1 MKRTAKYITLLL
13 RHQPEKEGLVM
24 DKKGWV
30 SIKDLTSSLSIT
42 FGDLIKIVESDDKKR
57 FEIDSTKTKIRAS
70 QGHSLGIQLGL
81 ESIEPPEFLYHGTSS
96 DKKIAI
102 KAIGLIKMS
111 RDYVHLSDDIETATK
126 VGKRHG
132 LFPVILKIDTKQMFL
147 DGSKF
152 YKSTNGVWLTDKV
165 EPRYIKII

>member
-1 MKRTAKYITLLL
+1 
-13 RHQPEKEGLVM
+13 
-24 DKKGWV
+24 
-30 SIKDLTSSLSIT
+30 
-42 FGDLIKIVESDDKKR
+42 
-57 FEIDSTKTKIRAS
+57 
-70 QGHSLGIQLGL
+70 
-81 ESIEPPEFLYHGTSS
+81 
-96 DKKIAI
+96 
-102 KAIGLIKMS
+102 MS

-132 LFPVILKIDTKQMFL
+132 FPVILKIDTKQMFL

>member
-1 MKRTAKYITLLL
+1 MERTAKYITLLL

-24 DKKGWV
+24 DEKGWV
-30 SIKDLTSSLSIT
+30 SIKDLTSALSIT
-42 FGDLIKIVESDDKKR
+42 FDDLIKIVESDDKKR
-57 FEIDSTKTKIRAS
+57 FEIDSTKTKIRAC

-96 DKKIAI
+96 DKKMSI
-102 KAIGLIKMS
+102 KSTGLVKMS

-132 LFPVILKIDTKQMFL
+132 FPIILKIDTKQMFL